1 MFRWLPNYMTT
12 FNPFNRQIND
22 VTFVAWL
29 KTRDYLMTVSNIETW
44 SSAVIIDVKPVN
56 SQVQILQET

>member
-1 MFRWLPNYMTT
+1 MSPL
-12 FNPFNRQIND
+12 
-22 VTFVAWL
+22 L
-29 KTRDYLMTVSNIETW
+29 LGYLMTVSNIETW